1 MKALHSLLLAAL
13 LPLTTLAAPLV
24 VPARIESTLAG
35 MVQRGEVVGVS
46 ALVFEKGKEAYFG
59 AFGMADREANEG
71 KGRPMARDT
80 LAVIYSMT
88 KPVTA
93 VALLQLQEQGKLQ
106 MDDPIEKYLP
116 EFGKLRVWAGGTA
129 EQPITVSLDRSITI
143 RDLGRNTA
151 GFAVGGDLPEGL
163 KTLADD
169 TWRHLGWHTSLRGI
183 ARAAASLPL
192 VHQPGARWRYDIT
205 TNIQARI
212 VEKVSGQA
220 YDAYLAEHIFKPL
233 GMKSTRYVVADGD
246 ADLGKL
252 AATYVRQPGGQ
263 LLRQPD
269 TQAHAFNRKDWAQKP
284 GASGLVSTL
293 DDYAQFALMLLNE
306 GVGPNGSRILK
317 PETVRLMATN
327 VLPAT
332 VTERQW
338 LPGKG
343 NTGFGVNVGVRVGP
357 PLHRDD
363 VSGAPGEFFWDG
375 AANTLFW
382 VDPKHQIVTVLFSQF
397 FPAGDERLNKAI
409 RNAVYADEPEAF
421 AGNKPPKP

>member
-1 MKALHSLLLAAL
+1 MKALHALLLAAL
-13 LPLTTLAAPLV
+13 VPLTSLAAPLV
-24 VPARIESTLAG
+24 VPSRIESTLAG

-46 ALVFEKGKEAYFG
+46 AVVFENGKEAYFG
-59 AFGMADREANEG
+59 AFGMADREA
-71 KGRPMARDT
+71 GRPMARDT

-116 EFGKLRVWAGGTA
+116 EFGNLRVWAGGTA
-129 EQPITVSLDRSITI
+129 AEPQTVALDRPLTI

-151 GFAVGGDLPEGL
+151 GFAVGDGLPEGL
-163 KTLADD
+163 KQLSQEAWAGASWNTN
-169 TWRHLGWHTSLRGI
+169 LRGLARI
-183 ARAAASLPL
+183 AAKLPL
-192 VHQPGARWRYDIT
+192 VHQPGARWRYDIP

-212 VEKVSGQA
+212 VEKVSGQP
-220 YDAYLAEHIFKPL
+220 YDVYLAQHIFKPL
-233 GMKSTRYVVADGD
+233 GMTSTRYVVADGD

-252 AATYVRQPGGQ
+252 AATYVRQPDGQ
-263 LLRQPD
+263 FVRRPD
-269 TQAHAFNRKDWAQKP
+269 AEAHAFNRKDWAQKP
-284 GASGLVSTL
+284 GAFGLVSTL
-293 DDYAQFALMLLNE
+293 DDYAQFARMLLNE
-306 GVGPNGSRILK
+306 GVGPNGARILK

-327 VLPAT
+327 VLADS

-338 LPGKG
+338 LPEKG

-357 PLHRDD
+357 PRHLDD

-397 FPAGDERLNKAI
+397 FPAGDARLNKAI
-409 RNAVYADEPEAF
+409 RAAVYADDAEAF

>member
-1 MKALHSLLLAAL
+1 MKALHALLLAAL
-13 LPLTTLAAPLV
+13 VPLTSLAAPLV
-24 VPARIESTLAG
+24 VPSRIESTLAG

-46 ALVFEKGKEAYFG
+46 AVVFENGKEAYFG
-59 AFGMADREANEG
+59 AFGMADREA
-71 KGRPMARDT
+71 GRPMARDT

-106 MDDPIEKYLP
+106 MDDPIEKHLP
-116 EFGKLRVWAGGTA
+116 EFGNLRVWAGGTA
-129 EQPITVSLDRSITI
+129 AEPQTVALERPLTI

-151 GFAVGGDLPEGL
+151 GFAVGDGLPEGL
-163 KTLADD
+163 KQLSQEAWAGASWNTN
-169 TWRHLGWHTSLRGI
+169 LRGLARI
-183 ARAAASLPL
+183 AAKLPL
-192 VHQPGARWRYDIT
+192 VHQPGARWRYDIP

-212 VEKVSGQA
+212 VEKVSGQP
-220 YDAYLAEHIFKPL
+220 YDVYLAEHIFKPL
-233 GMKSTRYVVADGD
+233 GMTSTRYVVADGD

-252 AATYVRQPGGQ
+252 AATYVRQPDGQ
-263 LLRQPD
+263 FVRRPD
-269 TQAHAFNRKDWAQKP
+269 AEAHAFNRKDWAQKP
-284 GASGLVSTL
+284 GAFGLVSTL
-293 DDYAQFALMLLNE
+293 DDYAQFARMLLNE
-306 GVGPNGSRILK
+306 GVGPNGARILK

-327 VLPAT
+327 VLAES

-338 LPGKG
+338 LPEKG

-357 PLHRDD
+357 PRHRDD

-397 FPAGDERLNKAI
+397 FPAGDARLNKAI
-409 RNAVYADEPEAF
+409 RAAVYADDAEAF